1 MGRIFNTR
9 ETALSE
15 AIAGIL
21 TAQPDD
27 YVQIPNLYSFT
38 LHRKH
43 IKENRVQVVT
53 SGGGGYGPQ
62 FPGFVGEGLA
72 DAVSHGDFDCAPNAY
87 SIYEVSK
94 IIDRGRGVMLIT
106 NHFTGDYL
114 NNDMAQELLATDGID
129 SRVCYASDD
138 RFSARGEA
146 KEKRGGLSGI
156 AMLIKVAAAAA
167 DAGLDL
173 EEVFRI
179 TEKANDRLRTVTV
192 RVSDDNKTMDFGA
205 GFSGE
210 APAEVMD
217 FVSADHLAQQA
228 VAFAMDELA
237 QYREGAR
244 IHVMINR
251 MAAMSY
257 LEGYVVLTAV
267 KKALEQAGYAV
278 GRCSAGC
285 YFDAFDANGC
295 MISMMAADAELET
308 YLLPVCGYD
317 FSL

>member
-1 MGRIFNTR
+1 MGRIFNIR

-21 TAQPDD
+21 ATQPND

-38 LHRKH
+38 LRKKY
-43 IKENRVQVVT
+43 IQDDRVQIVT

-62 FPGFVGEGLA
+62 FAGFVGEGMA

-94 IIDRGRGVMLIT
+94 MIDRGKGIMLIT

-129 SRVCYASDD
+129 SRACYASDD
-138 RFSARGEA
+138 VFSARGEE

-156 AMLIKVAAAAA
+156 AMLIKTAAAAA
-167 DAGLDL
+167 GAGMRL

-179 TEKANDRLRTVTV
+179 TEKANHRLRTVTV
-192 RVSDDNKTMDFGA
+192 RVSEDNQRMDFGA

-210 APAEVMD
+210 APVKIMD
-217 FVSADHLAQQA
+217 FISADHLAEQA
-228 VAFAMDELA
+228 VKFAMSELA
-237 QYREGAR
+237 DYQHDSRV
-244 IHVMINR
+244 HFTVNR
-251 MAAMSY
+251 MANMSY

-267 KKALEQAGYAV
+267 KKALEAAGYSV
-278 GRCSAGC
+278 GRCAVGG
-285 YFDAFDANGC
+285 YFDAFDSNGC
-295 MISMMAADAELET
+295 MISMLAADSELES